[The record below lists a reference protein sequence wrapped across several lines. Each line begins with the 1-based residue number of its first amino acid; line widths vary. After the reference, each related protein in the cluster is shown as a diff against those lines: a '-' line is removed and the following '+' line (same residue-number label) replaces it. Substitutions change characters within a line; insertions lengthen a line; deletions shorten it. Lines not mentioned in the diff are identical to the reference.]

1 MRCERIL
8 PSRHTACGSAL
19 EASGRCVR
27 CDRRAAGQCWEC
39 GAPRTNNR
47 RRGLLC
53 RSCAAAAVVTAQE
66 RYAQKPDTKARRQAV
81 AAVVNQRPEVKARR
95 ARLLYAWRH
104 ANPERLRKMA
114 DKARAMYSNR
124 VQHATGATASRGVSE
139 S

>member
-1 MRCERIL
+1 MRCSRIL
-8 PSRHTACGSAL
+8 PSRHTTCGSTL
-19 EASGRCVR
+19 EADGRCVR
-27 CDRRAAGQCWEC
+27 CDRRADGKCWEC

-53 RSCAAAAVVTAQE
+53 RECAAAALAAVQQ
-66 RYAQKPDTKARRQAV
+66 RYAMKPETKARRQAI
-81 AAVVNQRPEVKARR
+81 AATVNQRPEVKARR

-104 ANPERLRKMA
+104 ANPERLRAMA

-124 VQHATGATASRGVSE
+124 VQHLSGATASRGASE

>member
-1 MRCERIL
+1 MRCSRIL
-8 PSRHTACGSAL
+8 PSRHTTCGSAL
-19 EASGRCVR
+19 EASGRCKR
-27 CDRRAAGQCWEC
+27 CDRRADGKCWEC

-53 RSCAAAAVVTAQE
+53 RACAAAALAAVQQ
-66 RYAQKPDTKARRQAV
+66 RYAMKPETKARRQAV
-81 AAVVNQRPEVKARR
+81 AAKVNQRPEVKARR

-104 ANPERLRKMA
+104 ANPERLRAMA

-124 VQHATGATASRGVSE
+124 VQHLSGATASRGTSE

>member
-1 MRCERIL
+1 MDCQRIL

-19 EASGRCVR
+19 DVSGRCER

-47 RRGLLC
+47 QRGLLC
-53 RSCAAAAVVTAQE
+53 RLCAAAAFAAVQL

-104 ANPERLRKMA
+104 ANPERLRAMA

-124 VQHATGATASRGVSE
+124 VQHSTGATASRGASE

>member
-1 MRCERIL
+1 
-8 PSRHTACGSAL
+8 
-19 EASGRCVR
+19 
-27 CDRRAAGQCWEC
+27 
-39 GAPRTNNR
+39 
-47 RRGLLC
+47 
-53 RSCAAAAVVTAQE
+53 VVTAQG

-104 ANPERLRKMA
+104 ANPDRLRAMA

-124 VQHATGATASRGVSE
+124 VQHSTCATAPRGASE